1 MSRGGPRPGAGRPPS
16 GIKKQVV
23 VIKLPGEV
31 ANALRAAVPDRWR
44 SAWLEQVIR
53 KALEEKEKG
62 SHPSGALG
70 RSRDEPDASL
80 SEKDGY
86 QGGLKGP
93 IHELIAELKALKI
106 KPPTEQS
113 FR

>member
-62 SHPSGALG
+62 SHPSGARG
-70 RSRDEPDASL
+70 ARDGPDASL